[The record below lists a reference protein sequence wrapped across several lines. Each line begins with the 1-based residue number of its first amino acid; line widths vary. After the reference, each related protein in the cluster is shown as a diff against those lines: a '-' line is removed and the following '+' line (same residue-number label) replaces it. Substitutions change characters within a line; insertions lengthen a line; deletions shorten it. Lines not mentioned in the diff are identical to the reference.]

1 VTVFVDTSALIA
13 LLDGDEARH
22 AETLATWKSLL
33 DAGRPL
39 LTSNYVVLEAVAVA
53 QRRLGLGAVEALHG
67 VFFPLM
73 QIAWVDETLHMTAVA
88 ALLGARRRSVSLVD
102 HVCFALMRAR
112 GVRSAFALDPHFA
125 KQGFEVLP
133 AADPDVVAERL

>member
-1 VTVFVDTSALIA
+1 VTVFVDTSALLA

-22 AETLATWKSLL
+22 PEALATWKSFL

-39 LTSNYVVLEAVAVA
+39 LSTNYVVLEAMAVA
-53 QRRLGLGAVEALHG
+53 QRRLGLAAVEALHG

-73 QIAWVDETLHMTAVA
+73 QIAWVDETLHATAVA
-88 ALLGARRRSVSLVD
+88 ALLAARRRAVSLVD
-102 HVCFALMRAR
+102 HSSFALMRAR
-112 GVRSAFALDPHFA
+112 GVPSAFALDPHFA
-125 KQGFEVLP
+125 EQGFEVLP